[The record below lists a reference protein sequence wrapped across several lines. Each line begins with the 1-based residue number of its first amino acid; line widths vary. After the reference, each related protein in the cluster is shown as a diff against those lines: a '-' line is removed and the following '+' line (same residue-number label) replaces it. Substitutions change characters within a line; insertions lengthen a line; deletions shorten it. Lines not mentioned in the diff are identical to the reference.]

1 MGRPTAS
8 ILKELNFP
16 QLNFWRVHSN
26 HARQSRRS
34 SLSKKSF
41 CSHFA
46 FVPDVNSTNK
56 PNTNTFATTNDF
68 TTVATKEE
76 SLYAS
81 SHSTFCFG
89 NNTVDDQAVL
99 HRLFRGHS
107 SGLRIYC
114 NHNTWW
120 WQSFKVSWPKFDY
133 ICRAVGPVIRR
144 QDTHL
149 REAIPVET
157 RATVGLWRLVT
168 GDSYR
173 SCGLMFGIAK
183 STAIAQFLYTSS
195 WETGTKF
202 HSPMRGSGE

>member
-1 MGRPTAS
+1 MARQILAVVTLQTFTKVKKPFTLGKLTQVNSSRVSFYQGQKIWQAHTTVGRPTAS

-120 WQSFKVSWPKFDY
+120 
-133 ICRAVGPVIRR
+133 
-144 QDTHL
+144 
-149 REAIPVET
+149 
-157 RATVGLWRLVT
+157 
-168 GDSYR
+168 
-173 SCGLMFGIAK
+173 
-183 STAIAQFLYTSS
+183 
-195 WETGTKF
+195 
-202 HSPMRGSGE
+202 